1 MLSDKEKQEIIR
13 RIESGQPLPDKY
25 RWILF
30 DNTVLS
36 FQTIE
41 QVDEPR
47 AEKKMLTDK

>member
-1 MLSDKEKQEIIR
+1 MLSNKK
-13 RIESGQPLPDKY
+13 KY

-30 DNTVLS
+30 DNTVLP

-47 AEKKMLTDK
+47 AEKKC